1 MNIGLSQL
9 AFDSEESEQ
18 VLELLCELGYSYVEG
33 VLTKIS
39 PWDSLSQTRLN
50 QFKSR
55 LNDNTL
61 ECYSIQSLFFNTPI
75 TSLCDSKVMV
85 HFCNLIEYCK
95 MLNTKIMVLGSP
107 NLRKVEPDYLK
118 KLERIFSQL
127 DVLLENTGI
136 KVVIEPN
143 SYIYKGDY
151 FYSCSEIK
159 CFIKANNLRNIK
171 TMIDTHNVINENMDP
186 IKEFERN
193 IELIEHIH
201 ISETGLVPIK
211 DIGFHKEFANALRSN
226 NYEKGITYEVK
237 KVNDITDSIKLF
249 ASIY

>member
-95 MLNTKIMVLGSP
+95 MLNTK
-107 NLRKVEPDYLK
+107 
-118 KLERIFSQL
+118 
-127 DVLLENTGI
+127 
-136 KVVIEPN
+136 
-143 SYIYKGDY
+143 
-151 FYSCSEIK
+151 
-159 CFIKANNLRNIK
+159 FIPAQRL
-171 TMIDTHNVINENMDP
+171 
-186 IKEFERN
+186 
-193 IELIEHIH
+193 
-201 ISETGLVPIK
+201 
-211 DIGFHKEFANALRSN
+211 NALLRLII
-226 NYEKGITYEVK
+226 YETLKQ
-237 KVNDITDSIKLF
+237 
-249 ASIY
+249 